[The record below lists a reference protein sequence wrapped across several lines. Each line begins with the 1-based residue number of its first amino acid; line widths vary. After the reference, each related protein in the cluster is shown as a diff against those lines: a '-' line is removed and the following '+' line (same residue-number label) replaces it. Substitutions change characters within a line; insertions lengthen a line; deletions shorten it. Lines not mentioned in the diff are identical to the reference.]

1 MGMITPREEKV
12 KTRMSTA
19 GILNR
24 SREGNTRI
32 GDLSG
37 FTLIEM
43 TMVIF
48 LMGIMLSLTLPRLR
62 DIALS
67 DNLKNTVRTMNATVK
82 EIRYQAIKDSH
93 EYLLKFDFSSKAFWS
108 DSPYLT
114 EEKRI
119 AAKENSI
126 SLPSD
131 IRVIDISFK
140 DGDKK
145 TSGEVSIRFSKE
157 GYISPSVIH
166 LGSDDG
172 RRFTYI
178 LRPFLGDA
186 DIIEEYVEIEEVTL

>member
-1 MGMITPREEKV
+1 VEYTWP
-12 KTRMSTA
+12 
-19 GILNR
+19 
-24 SREGNTRI
+24 
-32 GDLSG
+32 GDRSG

-62 DIALS
+62 DVALS

-131 IRVIDISFK
+131 VRVIDISFQ

-145 TSGEVSIRFSKE
+145 TSGEVSIQFSKE

-186 DIIEEYVEIEEVTL
+186 DIIEEYVEIGEVTL

>member
-1 MGMITPREEKV
+1 MITPREERE

-19 GILNR
+19 GILN
-24 SREGNTRI
+24 SRRVRFTRP

-43 TMVIF
+43 IMVVF
-48 LMGIMLSLTLPRLR
+48 LLGIMLSLTLPRLR
-62 DIALS
+62 DVALS

-82 EIRYQAIKDSH
+82 EIRYQAIKDNH
-93 EYLLKFDFSSKAFWS
+93 EYLLKFDFGSKAFWS
-108 DSPYLT
+108 DSPYLD

-131 IRVIDISFK
+131 IRVIDISFI
-140 DGDKK
+140 DGEKK
-145 TSGEVSIRFSKE
+145 NSGEVSIRFSKE

-172 RRFTYI
+172 RRFTYV
-178 LRPFLGDA
+178 LRPFLGDV
-186 DIIEEYVEIEEVTL
+186 DLIENYVEIGEITL

>member
-1 MGMITPREEKV
+1 MITPREERER
-12 KTRMSTA
+12 TRMSTA
-19 GILNR
+19 GISNR
-24 SREGNTRI
+24 SRVGYTRI
-32 GDLSG
+32 GELSG

-62 DIALS
+62 DVALS
-67 DNLKNTVRTMNATVK
+67 DNLKNTVRTMNSTVK
-82 EIRYQAIKDSH
+82 EIRYQAIKDNH
-93 EYLLKFDFSSKAFWS
+93 EYLLKYDFGSKTFWS
-108 DSPYLT
+108 DSTYLT

-119 AAKENSI
+119 ASRENSI

-140 DGDKK
+140 DGEKE
-145 TSGEVSIRFSKE
+145 TSGEVSIRFTRE

-178 LRPFLGDA
+178 LRAFLGDF
-186 DIIEEYVEIEEVTL
+186 DIIEDYVEVAEVTL

>member
-1 MGMITPREEKV
+1 MITPREERE

-19 GILNR
+19 GILNSNR
-24 SREGNTRI
+24 VGHAWP
-32 GDLSG
+32 GDRSG

-93 EYLLKFDFSSKAFWS
+93 EYLLKFDFSSKIFWS

-119 AAKENSI
+119 SAKKNSI

-140 DGDKK
+140 DGQKK

-186 DIIEEYVEIEEVTL
+186 DIIEEYVEIGEVTL